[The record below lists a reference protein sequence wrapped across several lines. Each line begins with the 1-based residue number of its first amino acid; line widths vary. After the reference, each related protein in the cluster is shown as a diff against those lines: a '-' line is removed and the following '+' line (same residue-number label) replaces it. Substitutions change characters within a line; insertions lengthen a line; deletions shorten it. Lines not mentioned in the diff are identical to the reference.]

1 MSGRHGIAPGRS
13 SSRKE
18 PHDDEPRVNS
28 TTPRVVLWVLAV
40 CAARY
45 PHVAVFCA
53 ALGVVLGAAT
63 IGPLDV
69 LVVLPS
75 MSAATALGLFVALA
89 GTRAVHREQEPES
102 RADRAQ

>member
-1 MSGRHGIAPGRS
+1 VSGRHGIAPGRS

-53 ALGVVLGAAT
+53 ALGVVLGAGT

-69 LVVLPS
+69 VVVLPS
-75 MSAATALGLFVALA
+75 MSAATALVLFVVLA
-89 GTRAVHREQEPES
+89 GTRAVHGEQEPES

>member
-1 MSGRHGIAPGRS
+1 MSGVAPGGARPLE
-13 SSRKE
+13 E
-18 PHDDEPRVNS
+18 PHDDEPRIDS
-28 TTPRVVLWVLAV
+28 TPPRVVLWVLAV

-53 ALGVVLGAAT
+53 ALGVVLGAGT